1 MKELFI
7 RVKGETRHP
16 ERHHVKGRR
25 NRCRQELKFQTPIFI
40 CHISHFSFHT
50 FIHTS
55 LTPHRFQTPIFICH
69 ISHFSFHTFIHTSLT
84 PHRWV
89 VLESQTTIF
98 NGNLSFHIQ
107 LSDEKHVHFV
117 LWENVLGYL
126 IITLPKLVLLHPLTS
141 VSTANSQTHSVSAF
155 PSPNE

>member
-25 NRCRQELKFQTPIFI
+25 NRCRQELK
-40 CHISHFSFHT
+40 
-50 FIHTS
+50 
-55 LTPHRFQTPIFICH
+55 FQTPIFICH